1 MIFKMEKN
9 QDYSFNLLPK
19 DVIDSIPRLGEQES
33 DDDSDAIV
41 YVHFY
46 GQAGDW
52 YITEVDEYGTEA
64 FGYAILS
71 NMPDLQEWGYIWIRE
86 LEKMN
91 GRYINEGDSKFMIR
105 RDVGWKP
112 KKFSEIDIKTETRS
126 F

>member
-1 MIFKMEKN
+1 MSKN
-9 QDYSFNLLPK
+9 SDYSFNLLPRE
-19 DVIDSIPRLGEQES
+19 VIASIPRLGEQET
-33 DDDSDAIV
+33 DDDSDVIV

-52 YITEVDEYGTEA
+52 YITEVDEDGTEA

-71 NMPDLQEWGYIWIRE
+71 KMPDLQEWGYIWIRE

-105 RDVGWKP
+105 RDVSWKP
-112 KKFSEIDIKTETRS
+112 KKFSDIEKKAGTIS

>member
-1 MIFKMEKN
+1 MSKKA
-9 QDYSFNLLPK
+9 DYSFNLLPK
-19 DVIDSIPRLGEQES
+19 EVIDSIPRLGEQET
-33 DDDSDAIV
+33 DDDCDAIV

-52 YITEVDEYGTEA
+52 YITEVDADGTEA

-105 RDVGWKP
+105 RDVSWQP
-112 KKFSEIDIKTETRS
+112 KKFSDIDKKKELRS
-126 F
+126 L